1 MKPEYVSALAAL
13 AGAVIGGLTSLA
25 ASWLSQRVQSR
36 AEQVAHHR
44 KRREELYTDF
54 IEEAAQLY
62 ADALEHEKA
71 ELVKLVKLYALIG
84 KMELLSSPKIVEV
97 AGSIAHTI
105 LKTYRGP
112 KKTADEIEEFVRSEA
127 IAPLR
132 AFSEACREE
141 LRLSGP
147 LF

>member
-1 MKPEYVSALAAL
+1 MNSDYFSAYAAL
-13 AGAVIGGLTSLA
+13 AGSVIGGLTSLG

-36 AEQVAHHR
+36 AELVAHHR
-44 KRREELYTDF
+44 KRREDLYTDF

-84 KMELLSSPKIVEV
+84 KMELLSSPKIVEI
-97 AGSIAHTI
+97 AESIAHTI
-105 LKTYRGP
+105 LETYRGP
-112 KKTADEIEEFVRSEA
+112 KKTADEIEEFARSEA

-132 AFSEACREE
+132 TFSEACRDE
-141 LRLSGP
+141 LRISGP